1 MTAPSPIAASTIASQ
16 AFRFMELSA
25 ISSFG
30 DDTPQAQAASEQY
43 PIALKI
49 CLEQQ
54 DFSFARRLVTLPEA
68 SLPEGRAADPDL
80 IHVYKLPGDCV
91 KLRSVTDNTVSW
103 RSDDEYLFADR
114 AGGLPLR
121 YTRLITN
128 EAVLP
133 GLFQTAVAYQLA
145 ILLMPTYVG
154 SRTKRSEIK
163 SDAAEAL
170 ALVKQNDARTA
181 SEDRWDGGD
190 SHVDWVAE
198 ALR

>member
-1 MTAPSPIAASTIASQ
+1 
-16 AFRFMELSA
+16 MELSA

-43 PIALKI
+43 PIALKV

-68 SLPEGRAADPDL
+68 TLPEDRAADPDL
-80 IHVYKLPGDCV
+80 IYVYKLPGDCV
-91 KLRSVTDNTVSW
+91 KLRAVTDNTVSW
-103 RSDDEYLFADR
+103 RSDDEYLFADLV
-114 AGGLPLR
+114 GGLPLR

-133 GLFQTAVAYQLA
+133 ALFQTAVAYQLA

-154 SRTKRSEIK
+154 SRTKRNEIK
-163 SDAAEAL
+163 ADAAEAL
-170 ALVKQNDARTA
+170 ALAKQNDARTA

-190 SHVDWVAE
+190 PYVDWVAE
-198 ALR
+198 AVR